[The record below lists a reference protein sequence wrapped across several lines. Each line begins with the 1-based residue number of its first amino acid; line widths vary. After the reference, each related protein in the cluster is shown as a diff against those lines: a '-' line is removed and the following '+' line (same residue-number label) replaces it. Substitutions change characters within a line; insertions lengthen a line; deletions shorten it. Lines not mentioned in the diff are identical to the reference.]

1 MTHASPV
8 VRRGGRLAAIALFAA
23 LLALFAGCGAAAST
37 PSAATTRTVIDVTG
51 VPVQVPANPTRVVP
65 LSEPT
70 LDGVL
75 ALGVTPIGT
84 VSGRGQSGV
93 PNYLAEQA
101 AGVPL
106 LGGIGQPNYEAIGA
120 AKPDLI
126 LIDGTSV
133 NNNQPMLEALQQ
145 IAPVVNTGYAGGE
158 WRTNFRNVAAALGRI
173 EQGERVIADYE
184 AAVAAARVALAPVQ
198 AKTFSI
204 VRWQGTAPALILK
217 ELPPGQALTDL
228 GLRRPAAQDTF
239 GRGHSEPVSLENLPC
254 IDADYMFFGTL
265 GGSSVSNPNAG
276 GTADL
281 AGAEQALKSAELVP
295 GFTRLG
301 AYRAHHIILVD
312 GSAWTSTGG
321 PLLMNRLVDD
331 VRKALG

>member
-106 LGGIGQPNYEAIGA
+106 LGGIGQPNYEA
-120 AKPDLI
+120 
-126 LIDGTSV
+126 
-133 NNNQPMLEALQQ
+133 
-145 IAPVVNTGYAGGE
+145 
-158 WRTNFRNVAAALGRI
+158 
-173 EQGERVIADYE
+173 
-184 AAVAAARVALAPVQ
+184 AVAAARVALAPVQ

-239 GRGHSEPVSLENLPC
+239 GRGHSEPVSLENLPG

-331 VRKALG
+331 VRTALG